1 MEKVPDIIFVFTG
14 ESFGIVRNNSG
25 EIVLLGNSSG
35 TRINSAIIGSSRLK
49 GFNLENSSKL
59 NELFTNILS
68 NIFKHFP
75 ISIYIYRYIV

>member
-1 MEKVPDIIFVFTG
+1 MEKVPDIITDIIFVFKKG

-59 NELFTNILS
+59 NELFDCRIYL
-68 NIFKHFP
+68 NIFL
-75 ISIYIYRYIV
+75 

>member
-1 MEKVPDIIFVFTG
+1 MEKVPDIITDIIFVFKKG

-59 NELFTNILS
+59 NELFTIVE
-68 NIFKHFP
+68 
-75 ISIYIYRYIV
+75 YI